1 NFAPAPAQIV
11 ADLATAGHQSFSPVR
26 QASLENFTTF
36 GVAFSIKAVAL
47 DTTNDGQVNYDKI
60 VIYNDVAGQ
69 RILGPFTPAPLGTGP
84 GIIKP
89 GTNLSALFFLE
100 GNTQLGGASQ
110 KAGTRYFVSNLAPDL
125 SVVPIPRPSLTFINP
140 TSTTVPAVLADIDDL
155 HKTVGFWQPQ
165 PDFRIVEKLDAV
177 PSTFLSFPD
186 LELEAI
192 YEDLVINWTEYQKNV
207 VLRALARE
215 PDADLA

>member
-1 NFAPAPAQIV
+1 TSPFQKGFQLNAASFAAAPAQIV
-11 ADLATAGHQSFSPVR
+11 ADLSAAGHQSFSPVL

-47 DTTNDGQVNYDKI
+47 DTTNDGQTNYDKI

-84 GIIKP
+84 AVIKP
-89 GTNLSALFFLE
+89 GTNISALFFLE
-100 GNTQLGGASQ
+100 GDTKLGGVGQ

-125 SVVPIPRPSLTFINP
+125 SVVRVARTSMTFINRAA
-140 TSTTVPAVLADIDDL
+140 TTVPAVLADIDDI

-165 PDFRIVEKLDAV
+165 P
-177 PSTFLSFPD
+177 
-186 LELEAI
+186 
-192 YEDLVINWTEYQKNV
+192 
-207 VLRALARE
+207 
-215 PDADLA
+215 